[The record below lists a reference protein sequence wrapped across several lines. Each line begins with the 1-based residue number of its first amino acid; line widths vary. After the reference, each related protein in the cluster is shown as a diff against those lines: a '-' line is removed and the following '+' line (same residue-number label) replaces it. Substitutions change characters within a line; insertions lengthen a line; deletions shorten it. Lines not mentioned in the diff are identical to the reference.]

1 MTRTLSGHPG
11 QWLIPM
17 SHPVINSYQDSDI
30 SINSYPEDL
39 TSCQHVNPTDGTVI
53 HHKQLAG

>member
-11 QWLIPM
+11 QWLILM
-17 SHPVINSYQDSDI
+17 SYPVINSYQDSDI

-39 TSCQHVNPTDGTVI
+39 TGCQYLNPIDGTAI